1 MVLYL
6 FVFTEWKWGLR
17 IAGSMAYGIICSL
30 TDAIY
35 FIFVS
40 VFFFPSPFFPSK
52 YTIEDTVQVT
62 IYLKCIIFFYTSE
75 ILHILF
81 LNICKSL
88 KTVKVL

>member
-6 FVFTEWKWGLR
+6 FVFTEWKWELR
-17 IAGSMAYGIICSL
+17 IAGSMAYGIICNL

-40 VFFFPSPFFPSK
+40 VFFSPSPFFPSK
-52 YTIEDTVQVT
+52 YTTEDTVQVT
-62 IYLKCIIFFYTSE
+62 IYLKCTIIFYTSE

-81 LNICKSL
+81 LNICKSV
-88 KTVKVL
+88 KTV

>member
-17 IAGSMAYGIICSL
+17 IAGSITYGIICSL

-40 VFFFPSPFFPSK
+40 VFFPIPFFPSK